1 MRSNSGL
8 RIKNSKLLLVLVALL
23 LCFYSFSPVLAQTP
37 TPEEEATAPAER
49 VQEIRQKAQER
60 IMALRGA
67 AKKRA
72 YWGKLAEIT
81 NSTLVLENSRG
92 ERRVKTDEDTKFFL
106 GKAAIKFEDLEIDN
120 FIIAMGYLDESGT
133 LLAKRIISLKTPPK
147 PAIKR
152 HAVYGKVTDISADE
166 KILAV
171 THPKKEVTYEV
182 QVTSKTII
190 TKKVE
195 GKMKKVVFADIEMG
209 DRVVAIGTKEEEN
222 ETITAR
228 IIHVIPGK
236 AEGLEK
242 ETPTPTEEV
251 TPTPTE
257 EVTPTPEK

>member
-1 MRSNSGL
+1 MAFSL
-8 RIKNSKLLLVLVALL
+8 WLLAPLA
-23 LCFYSFSPVLAQTP
+23 LAQTP
-37 TPEEEATAPAER
+37 TPDEEETPTEK

-60 IMALRGA
+60 VLELKQQ

-72 YWGKLAEIT
+72 FWGTLAEIT
-81 NSTLVLENSRG
+81 NSTLILETPRG
-92 ERRVKTDEDTKFFL
+92 ERRVKTDQDTEFFL
-106 GKAAIKFEDLEIDN
+106 GKTEIDFEDLEIDN

-133 LLAKRIISLKTPPK
+133 LLTKRIISLKTPPK

-195 GKMKKVVFADIEMG
+195 GKMTKVTFADIEMG

-236 AEGLEK
+236 AIGLE
-242 ETPTPTEEV
+242 EVIPTPTEE
-251 TPTPTE
+251 E
-257 EVTPTPEK
+257 EAEPTPTPEE